1 MRIVHIPDQILIVGI
16 EIDLS
21 IDVLVNK
28 ENMLSIDYIPKN
40 MYIVDNNE
48 NNFHNYLID
57 NIKPMLRMEVKP
69 YIEKLIHDANNNG
82 INIIVDSAFR
92 SGNYQQM
99 ILDKLIS
106 EKGNEAY
113 KLIAL
118 PGASEHQTGLAVDFA
133 IYENGIYNDDIKEDD
148 KEAIWL
154 KDNAWK
160 YGFIL
165 RYPKGKEDI
174 TGFNFE
180 PWHYRFVGLE
190 LALELYQTNQ
200 TLEEYKK
207 CVKSL

>member
-1 MRIVHIPDQILIVGI
+1 MD
-16 EIDLS
+16 DLS

-190 LALELYQTNQ
+190 LSFELYQTNQ

>member
-1 MRIVHIPDQILIVGI
+1 MD
-16 EIDLS
+16 DLS

-48 NNFHNYLID
+48 NNFRNYLID
-57 NIKPMLRMEVKP
+57 NIKPMLRIEVKP
-69 YIEKLIHDANNNG
+69 YIEKLIYDANNNG

-99 ILDKLIS
+99 ILDKVIS

-113 KLIAL
+113 KLVAL
-118 PGASEHQTGLAVDFA
+118 PGTSEHQTGLAVDFA
-133 IYENGIYNDDIKEDD
+133 IYENGIYNDDIKEED

-190 LALELYQTNQ
+190 LAFELYQTNQ

>member
-1 MRIVHIPDQILIVGI
+1 MN
-16 EIDLS
+16 DLN

-28 ENMLSIDYIPKN
+28 ENMLSIDYIPNN

-48 NNFHNYLID
+48 NNFHNYVD
-57 NIKPMLRMEVKP
+57 PTIKPMLRMEVKP
-69 YIEKLIHDANNNG
+69 YINALISDAHKLG
-82 INIIVDSAFR
+82 LPLIVDSAFR
-92 SGNYQQM
+92 SGYYQQM

-133 IYENGIYNDDIKEDD
+133 YYENGIYDDNVKEDD

-154 KDNAWK
+154 KENAWK

-165 RYPKGKEDI
+165 RYPKGKEEI

-180 PWHYRFVGLE
+180 PWHFRFVGLE
-190 LALELYQTNQ
+190 LAKELYEQNI
-200 TLEEYKK
+200 TLEEYYRNKTR
-207 CVKSL
+207 

>member
-1 MRIVHIPDQILIVGI
+1 MD
-16 EIDLS
+16 DLS

-48 NNFHNYLID
+48 NNFRNYLID
-57 NIKPMLRMEVKP
+57 NIKPMLRIEVKP
-69 YIEKLIHDANNNG
+69 YIEKLIYDANNNG

-133 IYENGIYNDDIKEDD
+133 IYENDIYNDDIKEDD

-190 LALELYQTNQ
+190 LALELYQTNL

>member
-1 MRIVHIPDQILIVGI
+1 MD
-16 EIDLS
+16 DLS

-48 NNFHNYLID
+48 NNFRNYLID
-57 NIKPMLRMEVKP
+57 NIKPMLRIEVKP
-69 YIEKLIHDANNNG
+69 YIEKLIYDANNNG

-113 KLIAL
+113 KLVAL

>member
-1 MRIVHIPDQILIVGI
+1 MD
-16 EIDLS
+16 DLS

-40 MYIVDNNE
+40 MYIVDNND

-69 YIEKLIHDANNNG
+69 YIEKLIYDANKSG
-82 INIIVDSAFR
+82 IVIIVDSAFR
-92 SGNYQQM
+92 SSAYQQM

-106 EKGNEAY
+106 EKKNEAY

-133 IYENGIYNDDIKEDD
+133 IYENGIYNDDIKEED

-165 RYPKGKEDI
+165 RYPKGKENI
-174 TGFNFE
+174 TGYNFE

-190 LALELYQTNQ
+190 LAKQLYEQDI
-200 TLEEYKK
+200 TLEEYYRNRTR
-207 CVKSL
+207 

>member
-1 MRIVHIPDQILIVGI
+1 MD
-16 EIDLS
+16 DLS

-40 MYIVDNNE
+40 MYIIDNNE
-48 NNFHNYLID
+48 NNFHNYVD
-57 NIKPMLRMEVKP
+57 PTIKPMLRVEVKP
-69 YIEKLIHDANNNG
+69 YIEKLIYDANNNG

-92 SGNYQQM
+92 SGYYQQM

-133 IYENGIYNDDIKEDD
+133 IYENGIYNDDIKEED

>member
-1 MRIVHIPDQILIVGI
+1 MD
-16 EIDLS
+16 DLS

-69 YIEKLIHDANNNG
+69 YIEKLIYDANNKG
-82 INIIVDSAFR
+82 INIIIDSAFR
-92 SGNYQQM
+92 SGTYQQM
-99 ILDKLIS
+99 ILDKVIS

-133 IYENGIYNDDIKEDD
+133 IYENDIYNDDIKEDD

>member
-1 MRIVHIPDQILIVGI
+1 MD
-16 EIDLS
+16 DLS

-69 YIEKLIHDANNNG
+69 YIEKLIYDANNNG
-82 INIIVDSAFR
+82 INIIIDSAFR
-92 SGNYQQM
+92 SGNDQQM
-99 ILDKLIS
+99 ILDQLIS

>member
-1 MRIVHIPDQILIVGI
+1 MD
-16 EIDLS
+16 DLS

-48 NNFHNYLID
+48 NNFRNYLID

-69 YIEKLIHDANNNG
+69 YIEKLIYDANNNG

-190 LALELYQTNQ
+190 LAFELYQTNQ

>member
-1 MRIVHIPDQILIVGI
+1 MD
-16 EIDLS
+16 DLN

-57 NIKPMLRMEVKP
+57 NIKPMLRVEVKP
-69 YIEKLIHDANNNG
+69 YVNALISDAHKLG
-82 INIIVDSAFR
+82 LPLIVDSAYR
-92 SGNYQQM
+92 SGYYQQM

-133 IYENGIYNDDIKEDD
+133 YYENGIYDDNVKEDD

-154 KDNAWK
+154 KENAWK

-165 RYPKGKEDI
+165 RYPKGKEEI
-174 TGFNFE
+174 TGFSFE
-180 PWHYRFVGLE
+180 PWHFRFVGLE
-190 LALELYQTNQ
+190 LAKELYEQNI
-200 TLEEYKK
+200 TLEEYYRNRTR
-207 CVKSL
+207 

>member
-1 MRIVHIPDQILIVGI
+1 MD
-16 EIDLS
+16 DLS

-48 NNFHNYLID
+48 NNFRHYLID
-57 NIKPMLRMEVKP
+57 NIKPMLRIEVKP
-69 YIEKLIHDANNNG
+69 YIEKLIYDANNNG

-99 ILDKLIS
+99 ILDKVIS

-113 KLIAL
+113 KLVAL
-118 PGASEHQTGLAVDFA
+118 PGTSEHQTGLAVDFA

-190 LALELYQTNQ
+190 LALELYQTNL

>member
-1 MRIVHIPDQILIVGI
+1 MD
-16 EIDLS
+16 DLN

-28 ENMLSIDYIPKN
+28 ENPISIDYVPYNLYKI
-40 MYIVDNNE
+40 DENE
-48 NNFHNYLID
+48 NNFHNYVD
-57 NIKPMLRMEVKP
+57 PTIKPMLRVEVKP
-69 YIEKLIHDANNNG
+69 YINALISDAHKLG
-82 INIIVDSAFR
+82 LPLIVDSAFR
-92 SGNYQQM
+92 SGYYQQM

-133 IYENGIYNDDIKEDD
+133 YYENGIYDDNVKEDD

-154 KDNAWK
+154 KENAWK

-165 RYPKGKEDI
+165 RYPKGKEEI

-180 PWHYRFVGLE
+180 PWHFRFVGLE
-190 LALELYQTNQ
+190 LAKELYEQNI
-200 TLEEYKK
+200 TLEEYYRNKTR
-207 CVKSL
+207 

>member
-1 MRIVHIPDQILIVGI
+1 MD
-16 EIDLS
+16 DLS

-99 ILDKLIS
+99 ILDKVIS

-113 KLIAL
+113 KLVAL
-118 PGASEHQTGLAVDFA
+118 PGTSEHQTGLAVDFA

-190 LALELYQTNQ
+190 LAFELYQTNQ

>member
-1 MRIVHIPDQILIVGI
+1 MD
-16 EIDLS
+16 DLN

-28 ENMLSIDYIPKN
+28 ENMLSIDYIPYNLYK
-40 MYIVDNNE
+40 IDENE
-48 NNFHNYLID
+48 NNFHNYVD
-57 NIKPMLRMEVKP
+57 PTIKPMLRMEVKP
-69 YIEKLIHDANNNG
+69 YINALISDAHKLG
-82 INIIVDSAFR
+82 LPLIVDSAFR
-92 SGNYQQM
+92 SGYYQQM

-133 IYENGIYNDDIKEDD
+133 YYENGIYDDNVKEDD

-154 KDNAWK
+154 KENAWK

-165 RYPKGKEDI
+165 RYPKSKEEI

-180 PWHYRFVGLE
+180 PWHFRFVGLE
-190 LALELYQTNQ
+190 LAKELYEQNI
-200 TLEEYKK
+200 TLEEYYRNKTR
-207 CVKSL
+207 

>member
-1 MRIVHIPDQILIVGI
+1 MD
-16 EIDLS
+16 DLN

-28 ENMLSIDYIPKN
+28 ENMLSIDYIPYNLYK
-40 MYIVDNNE
+40 IDENE
-48 NNFHNYLID
+48 NNFHNYVD
-57 NIKPMLRMEVKP
+57 PTIKPMLRMEVKP
-69 YIEKLIHDANNNG
+69 YINALISDAHKLG
-82 INIIVDSAFR
+82 LPLIVDSAFR
-92 SGNYQQM
+92 SGYYQQM

-133 IYENGIYNDDIKEDD
+133 YYENGIYDDNVKEDD

-154 KDNAWK
+154 KENAWK

-165 RYPKGKEDI
+165 RYPKGKEEI

-180 PWHYRFVGLE
+180 PWHFRFVGLE
-190 LALELYQTNQ
+190 LAKELYEQNI
-200 TLEEYKK
+200 TLEEYYRNKTR
-207 CVKSL
+207 

>member
-1 MRIVHIPDQILIVGI
+1 MD
-16 EIDLS
+16 DLS

-48 NNFHNYLID
+48 NNFRNYLID
-57 NIKPMLRMEVKP
+57 NIKPMLRIEVKP
-69 YIEKLIHDANNNG
+69 YIEKLIYDANNNG

-99 ILDKLIS
+99 ILDKVIS

-113 KLIAL
+113 KLVAL
-118 PGASEHQTGLAVDFA
+118 PGTSEHQTGLAVDFA

-154 KDNAWK
+154 KNNAWK

-190 LALELYQTNQ
+190 LAFELYQTNQ

>member
-1 MRIVHIPDQILIVGI
+1 MD
-16 EIDLS
+16 DLS

-48 NNFHNYLID
+48 NNFRNYLID

-190 LALELYQTNQ
+190 LALELYQTNL

>member
-1 MRIVHIPDQILIVGI
+1 MD
-16 EIDLS
+16 DLS

-48 NNFHNYLID
+48 NNFRNYLID
-57 NIKPMLRMEVKP
+57 NIKPMLRIEVKP
-69 YIEKLIHDANNNG
+69 YIEKLIYDANNNG

-99 ILDKLIS
+99 ILDKVIS
-106 EKGNEAY
+106 EKENEAY
-113 KLIAL
+113 KLVAL
-118 PGASEHQTGLAVDFA
+118 PGTSEHQTGLAVDFA

>member
-1 MRIVHIPDQILIVGI
+1 MD
-16 EIDLS
+16 DLS

-48 NNFHNYLID
+48 NNFRNYLID
-57 NIKPMLRMEVKP
+57 NIKPMLRIEVKP
-69 YIEKLIHDANNNG
+69 YIEKLIYDANNNG

-99 ILDKLIS
+99 ILEKVIS

-113 KLIAL
+113 KLVAL
-118 PGASEHQTGLAVDFA
+118 PGTSEHQTGLAVDFA

-165 RYPKGKEDI
+165 RYPKGREDI

-190 LALELYQTNQ
+190 LAFELYQTNQ

>member
-1 MRIVHIPDQILIVGI
+1 MD
-16 EIDLS
+16 DLS

-48 NNFHNYLID
+48 NNFRNYLID

-69 YIEKLIHDANNNG
+69 YIEKLIYDANNNG

-99 ILDKLIS
+99 ILDKVIS

-113 KLIAL
+113 KLVAL
-118 PGASEHQTGLAVDFA
+118 PGTSEHQTGLAVDFA

-190 LALELYQTNQ
+190 LAFELYQTNQ

>member
-1 MRIVHIPDQILIVGI
+1 MD
-16 EIDLS
+16 DLN

-40 MYIVDNNE
+40 MYIIDNNE
-48 NNFHNYLID
+48 NNFHNYVD
-57 NIKPMLRMEVKP
+57 PTIKPMLRVDVKP
-69 YIEKLIHDANNNG
+69 YINALISDAHKLG
-82 INIIVDSAFR
+82 LPLIVDSAYR
-92 SGNYQQM
+92 SGYYQQM

-118 PGASEHQTGLAVDFA
+118 PGASEHQTGLSVDFA
-133 IYENGIYNDDIKEDD
+133 YYENGIYDDNVKEDD

-154 KDNAWK
+154 KENAWK

-165 RYPKGKEDI
+165 RYPKGKEEI

-180 PWHYRFVGLE
+180 PWHFRFVGLE
-190 LALELYQTNQ
+190 LAKELYEQNI
-200 TLEEYKK
+200 TLEEYYRNKTR
-207 CVKSL
+207 